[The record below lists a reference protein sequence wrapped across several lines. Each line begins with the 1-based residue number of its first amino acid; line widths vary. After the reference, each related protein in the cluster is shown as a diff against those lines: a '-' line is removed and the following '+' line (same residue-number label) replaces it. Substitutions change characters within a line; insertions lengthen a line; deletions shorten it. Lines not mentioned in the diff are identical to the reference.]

1 MLVSTTDL
9 MTRGEVS
16 ELTFALQATALS
28 AQFNELFGTF
38 KIPPGYLADLTAP
51 DGPST
56 GGGVQALQHLRLRG
70 PDAGPPLLMGS
81 IDPSQMKAVVRTYRQ
96 LQRQAAS
103 RSGTLTLDEKAYDA
117 FCDRVKKFYEG
128 MHFVI
133 EVEDA
138 PVETLATSAPTVRAR
153 PDRGAEDREAAGG
166 GGSFWAGFIIGG
178 VIFGAAPAAL
188 MWFAMTH
195 H

>member
-1 MLVSTTDL
+1 MLVSTAEL
-9 MTRGEVS
+9 MTRGEVRT
-16 ELTFALQATALS
+16 TFALQATALS

-38 KIPPGYLADLTAP
+38 KIPPGYVADLTAP

-56 GGGVQALQHLRLRG
+56 GGGVQALQHIRLRG
-70 PDAGPPLLMGS
+70 PDGGPPLLMGS
-81 IDPSQMKAVVRTYRQ
+81 IDPSQMKAVVRTFRH
-96 LQRQAAS
+96 LARQAAG

-138 PVETLATSAPTVRAR
+138 PLETKATSAPTVRAK
-153 PDRGAEDREAAGG
+153 PIVAPKAGAAGG
-166 GGSFWAGFIIGG
+166 GSSFWAGFIIGG
-178 VIFGAAPAAL
+178 VLFGAASAAL
-188 MWFAMTH
+188 MWFALTH